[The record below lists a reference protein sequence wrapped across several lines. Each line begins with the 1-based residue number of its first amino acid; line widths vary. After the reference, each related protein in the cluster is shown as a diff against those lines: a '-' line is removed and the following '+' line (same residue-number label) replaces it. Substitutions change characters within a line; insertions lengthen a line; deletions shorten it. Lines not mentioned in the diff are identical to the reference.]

1 MSYFGIPIRNGLPV
15 GLGSIIPQLSG
26 GRSAPSLSLNF
37 LSGSLDSRV
46 TFTRASTGT
55 YFDSA
60 GVLQT
65 AAIDAPRF
73 EYNPSTLAAQG
84 LLIEESRSNL
94 ALYSEQFD
102 NVSWTKNASS
112 ITPDVI
118 TAPDGALTADRLV
131 ENTATATHSISRTFS
146 VTSGTAVTVSV
157 FVKSTERFAVLGLS
171 PNATFGGTTTA
182 GFFNI
187 SNGTVQGTSGTVTA
201 RIVAAGSGWYRCSIT
216 STPTATGTAN
226 AVIGLS
232 ANGTAQSYTGD
243 GTSGLHFWGAQV
255 EAGAFPTSYI
265 PTTTAA
271 ATRAADVASINTL
284 SPWFNS
290 TEGTLFAQF
299 DSVASGTRTVTA
311 INDGTSNESI
321 QLRTVATD
329 PFFTVTDGG
338 VDQANIDAGTVASYT
353 TYKFAGAY
361 KINDFAA
368 CIAGGTVQ
376 TDASGTLPAVT
387 QLLLGNSASANY
399 LNGRLQRITY
409 YPRRLANSELQALT
423 V

>member
-1 MSYFGIPIRNGLPV
+1 MSYFGIPIRNGVAV
-15 GLGSIIPQLSG
+15 GLGSIIPLLSG

-37 LSGSLDSRV
+37 LSGSLDSRI

-73 EYNPSTLAAQG
+73 DYNPSPLAAQG
-84 LLIEESRSNL
+84 LLIEESRTNS
-94 ALYSEQFD
+94 ATYSEQF
-102 NVSWTKNASS
+102 NNAAWTKNASS
-112 ITPDVI
+112 ITADVI
-118 TAPDGALTADRLV
+118 AAPDGTLTADKLV
-131 ENTATATHSISRTFS
+131 ENTATASHSMQQSFS
-146 VTSGTAVTVSV
+146 ATTGTPVTLSV
-157 FVKSTERFAVLGLS
+157 FVKSTERFAVLNLS
-171 PNATFGGTTTA
+171 PNATFGGVSTTA
-182 GFFNI
+182 FFNI
-187 SNGTVQGTSGTVTA
+187 SSGAVQGTSGTVTA
-201 RIVAAGSGWYRCSIT
+201 RITAAGNGWYRCSIT
-216 STPTATGTAN
+216 ATPTATGTAT
-226 AVIGLS
+226 ATIGLS
-232 ANGTAQSYTGD
+232 ANGTQQSYAGN
-243 GTSGLHFWGAQV
+243 GTSGLYFWGAQL
-255 EAGAFPTSYI
+255 ETGAFPTSYVS
-265 PTTTAA
+265 TTTAA
-271 ATRAADVASINTL
+271 ATRAADVAAINTL
-284 SPWFNS
+284 SPWFNAI
-290 TEGTLFAQF
+290 EGALFAQF
-299 DSVASGTRTVTA
+299 DSVASGTRTVAA

-321 QLRTVATD
+321 RLRTVATD

-353 TYKFAGAY
+353 TYKFVGAY

-376 TDASGTLPAVT
+376 TDTSGTLPAVT

-409 YPRRLANSELQALT
+409 YPRRLVNSELQALT

>member
-1 MSYFGIPIRNGLPV
+1 
-15 GLGSIIPQLSG
+15 
-26 GRSAPSLSLNF
+26 
-37 LSGSLDSRV
+37 LDSRV

-73 EYNPSTLAAQG
+73 DYNPSTLAAQG
-84 LLIEESRSNL
+84 LLIEESRTNS
-94 ALYSEQFD
+94 ATYSEQF
-102 NVSWTKNASS
+102 NNAAWTKNASS
-112 ITPDVI
+112 ITANVI
-118 TAPDGALTADRLV
+118 AAPDETLTADKLV
-131 ENTATATHSISRTFS
+131 ENTATSAHSMVQTFS
-146 VTSGTAVTVSV
+146 ATNGVAVTLSV
-157 FVKSTERFAVLGLS
+157 FVKSTERFAVLSFS
-171 PNATFGGTTTA
+171 PNATFGGTGA
-182 GFFNI
+182 GGFFNI
-187 SNGTVQGTSGTVTA
+187 SNGAVQTTFGTVAA
-201 RIVAAGSGWYRCSIT
+201 RIVVAGSGWYRCSIT

-226 AVIGLS
+226 ATIGLS
-232 ANGTAQSYTGD
+232 ASGTSQSYAGN
-243 GTSGLHFWGAQV
+243 GTSGLHFWGAQL
-255 EAGAFPTSYI
+255 EAGAFSTSYI

-338 VDQANIDAGTVASYT
+338 VDQANIDAGTVASYI

-376 TDASGTLPAVT
+376 TDTSGTLPTVT
-387 QLLLGNSASANY
+387 QLLLGASASANY
-399 LNGRLQRITY
+399 LNGRLQVITY
-409 YPRRLANSELQALT
+409 YPLRLPNSKLQFLT